1 MIGRLLRLGL
11 WAISL
16 AAIAAFVALSAV
28 RFVCPIELGN
38 GEGMMLDS
46 AIRLAHG
53 QPLYVEPTLRFIPFV
68 YMPMF
73 PALVAP
79 LVKIFGPELWE
90 GRLVDLLG
98 VFGFVAVLWAI
109 VKRETGSPLLGAAGA
124 ALFLMGHGIT
134 RGGYDVVRPDPV
146 MLMLAFAGL
155 ALLRFRPGMKGA
167 VWAAVLAG
175 LGFFDK
181 QHGLLF
187 GFAGAGYLLF
197 HDRRRL
203 PAYALTLLAVAG
215 GGFLLLTLWLGPWF
229 PFYTYDVPSHWSQ
242 ISRARILVYVGDVLA
257 GKFGALTI
265 PTLMAVTLGGNP
277 VGPQDAD
284 RSRRGPEW
292 IWYWAA
298 LGGVGTGLLA
308 TLDPYAYFHTLMP
321 TIAAFSVAGP
331 IALHRLSLRLES
343 FIVSKANPN
352 AVSPLA
358 CAVLALAFLPLI
370 YPMRQLIPR
379 PGAAET
385 RRDFVAKLKS
395 LPGPVL
401 LPFHGFYP
409 TIAGKGMGM
418 TVLPLDDVVRA
429 KGNRLLKR
437 DPRYFERMF
446 DSLRAGPNRPLI
458 VNDTVFAKCGD
469 ASLSMWA
476 SLDGPYRR
484 IGDLGELT
492 DRLRPLAGSRNAPT
506 WLYAPADSGGVVLGR

>member
-155 ALLRFRPGMKGA
+155 ALLRFRPDTKGA
-167 VWAAVLAG
+167 IWAAVLAG

-229 PFYTYDVPSHWSQ
+229 PFYTYDVPSHWSH
-242 ISRARILVYVGDVLA
+242 INVIRIMNYVSKDVFSTWGVCAVPAVFGLWPAWREGDRRTLLA
-257 GKFGALTI
+257 WFAW
-265 PTLMAVTLGGNP
+265 GG
-277 VGPQDAD
+277 GL
-284 RSRRGPEW
+284 
-292 IWYWAA
+292 AA
-298 LGGVGTGLLA
+298 GLLA
-308 TLDPYAYFHTLMP
+308 TLDPYAYRHTLMP
-321 TIAAFSVAGP
+321 VVVSLSLLAP
-331 IALHRLSLRLES
+331 IALQRAFRAVMNGSVSERAITVLAGALL
-343 FIVSKANPN
+343 IVQYP
-352 AVSPLA
+352 AVSYSA
-358 CAVLALAFLPLI
+358 HHYLPLKHVE
-370 YPMRQLIPR
+370 
-379 PGAAET
+379 ET
-385 RRDFVAKLKS
+385 RTAFYARLKAI
-395 LPGPVL
+395 PGPVL
-401 LPFHGFYP
+401 MPYHGFY
-409 TIAGKGMGM
+409 TWEALGTTSMH
-418 TVLPLDDVVRA
+418 LLALDDIVRA
-429 KGNRLLKR
+429 HRNGFLRH
-437 DPRYFERMF
+437 DPQALDRMF
-446 DSLRAGPNRPLI
+446 DGLRTGPNRPWL
-458 VNDTVFAKCGD
+458 VLDLPLERTGD
-469 ASLSMWA
+469 ESRPLWESLA
-476 SLDGPYRR
+476 PHYRLVDSLGV
-484 IGDLGELT
+484 ITEG
-492 DRLRPLAGSRNAPT
+492 LRPVAGLRDAPS
-506 WLYAPADSGGVVLGR
+506 LIYAPVEADSTKR